1 MRQAAYLAL
10 TNGSVAVFEEV
21 MRKMESGESVI
32 TGEDRLIVPASGGAA
47 FAAPTN
53 IHGIDY
59 DSQSD
64 SLVISDVGSAADASD
79 GKLYVIPGA
88 GSADGITDVSVNIA
102 GPNSMLGNPVDLMLS
117 NILNAAS
124 GDITPSFSMMY
135 PAPESVNVL
144 SVK

>member
-1 MRQAAYLAL
+1 
-10 TNGSVAVFEEV
+10 
-21 MRKMESGESVI
+21 
-32 TGEDRLIVPASGGAA
+32 
-47 FAAPTN
+47 
-53 IHGIDY
+53 
-59 DSQSD
+59 
-64 SLVISDVGSAADASD
+64 
-79 GKLYVIPGA
+79 VIPGA

-117 NILNAAS
+117 NGHVYVAEKSNGMILRFDNILNAAS

>member
-1 MRQAAYLAL
+1 
-10 TNGSVAVFEEV
+10 
-21 MRKMESGESVI
+21 
-32 TGEDRLIVPASGGAA
+32 
-47 FAAPTN
+47 
-53 IHGIDY
+53 
-59 DSQSD
+59 
-64 SLVISDVGSAADASD
+64 LVISDVGSAADASD

-117 NILNAAS
+117 NGHVYVAEKSNGMILRFDNILNAAS